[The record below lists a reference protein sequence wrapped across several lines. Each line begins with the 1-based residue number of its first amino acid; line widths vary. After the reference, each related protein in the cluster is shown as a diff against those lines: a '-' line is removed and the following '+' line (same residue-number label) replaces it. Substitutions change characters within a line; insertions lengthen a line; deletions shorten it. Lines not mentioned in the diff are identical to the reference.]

1 MDPIWYTIRIIATV
15 IMTGIG
21 ALLLWG
27 AYLVADNVSGAAIAW
42 MVLLAL
48 AIPIG
53 FFAMF
58 TVVGWQR
65 STAAQ
70 AKPHALIAWC
80 GEPRRYAM
88 LWLAFIAVLFGGA
101 YQTVNAIKQG

>member
-1 MDPIWYTIRIIATV
+1 MDPIWYTIRVIATV

-27 AYLVADNVSGAAIAW
+27 AYLVAGNVTGAAIAW
-42 MVLLAL
+42 MVLLGL

-58 TVVGWQR
+58 TIVGWQR

-70 AKPHALIAWC
+70 AKPNALIAWC
-80 GEPRRYAM
+80 GDPRRYAV
-88 LWLAFIAVLFGGA
+88 LCLAFLVVLFGCA
-101 YQTVNAIKQG
+101 YVIIY